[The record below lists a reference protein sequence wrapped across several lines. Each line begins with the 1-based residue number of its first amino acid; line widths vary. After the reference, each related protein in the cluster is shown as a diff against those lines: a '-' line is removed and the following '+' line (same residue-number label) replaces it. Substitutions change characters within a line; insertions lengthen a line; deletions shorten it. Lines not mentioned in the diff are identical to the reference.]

1 MKKEEDRTIR
11 DANITLPMKNTFK
24 KILKNWEGG
33 GQGKQMREEGGGL
46 QQENW

>member
-24 KILKNWEGG
+24 KNVFQEIIRGRKKKLYIKKNI
-33 GQGKQMREEGGGL
+33 
-46 QQENW
+46 